1 MRSRAGN
8 LSSGV
13 NRTKP
18 ENTCFH
24 KAFKIRVLIPRYND
38 GSLRVILMRV
48 SSKFPGKLP
57 STCFHHFTD
66 IKTFFPQGFIRYTNI
81 PIKKIVER

>member
-1 MRSRAGN
+1 MRGRAGN

-48 SSKFPGKLP
+48 SSNPNFLANY
-57 STCFHHFTD
+57 HQHVFT
-66 IKTFFPQGFIRYTNI
+66 ISRTSKPFFLKVSSGILIHLLRTS
-81 PIKKIVER
+81 